1 MAGYCEQGT
10 EKIMAVSYGGMLLEY
25 NSIICLEVL
34 KKSTAV
40 LSRAK
45 RLPKGKSRPGSK
57 FRNIYRL
64 SGKFIAS
71 G

>member
-1 MAGYCEQGT
+1 MVGYCEQWT
-10 EKIMAVSYGGMLLEY
+10 EKIMAISCGGMLSEY

-34 KKSTAV
+34 KKYTAV

-45 RLPKGKSRPGSK
+45 RLPKGKSRPGSQ

-64 SGKFIAS
+64 AGKFIAS